1 MTEGEGGYERTV
13 FSYFLVL
20 QIRRDLLLLD
30 AILEVKNRIR
40 TNSLVVIGIDV
51 SVSVSSLLFHLD
63 LQ

>member
-1 MTEGEGGYERTV
+1 MTEGESGYERTV

-30 AILEVKNRIR
+30 AILEVKNRIG

-51 SVSVSSLLFHLD
+51 SV
-63 LQ
+63 